1 MYQSKSASSC
11 HLWFPNMFGFK
22 GGIQVYSAFLLK
34 ALQNFYHD
42 VHYQVYL
49 KHDSQSSPDLGD
61 WHQTDFHF
69 TGKIPLSLR
78 TPAFAA
84 QIMLGGLW
92 HSPELVITSHLN
104 FTPIAYWLKQLR
116 GIPYWTIAHGV
127 EAWNIERP
135 LLKTALGHADRIL
148 AVSHYTRDRLLK
160 EQDLNPE
167 QVLLLPN
174 TFDSDRFTIAPK
186 PPYLLQRYGFSPETK
201 ILLTVCRL
209 DSQEQYKGYD
219 RILEALPTILP
230 QVPNLHYLIV
240 GKGDDRPRVETLIQQ
255 LNLQKYVT
263 LAGFIPDEELC
274 DHYNTIPLGVDI
286 PEIQPDAKAKLR
298 AKYDIPL
305 DATIILFLS
314 RLHYKKRPDLLIE
327 ALHQVQSKRPNLYL
341 LLAGSGDSEYIEQL
355 KQLLH
360 QLDLH
365 HCTRFTGFVTGE
377 DKDLVLQGSDLFVLP
392 SFSENFGIAVVEAMA
407 AGLPVIITPEVQI
420 APEIKQANAGLI
432 VEGNRESV
440 ASAIAQLLTSE
451 KQKLSHNAQTLVK
464 QCYSWPAIAERLAD
478 VDCSLIQNQLND

>member
-1 MYQSKSASSC
+1 MSNSKTTNYY
-11 HLWFPNMFGFK
+11 HLWFPNIFGFK

-34 ALQNFYHD
+34 ALQNLYYD

-49 KHDSQSSPDLGD
+49 KHDTQSSPDLGH

-84 QIMLGGLW
+84 QILLSGLW
-92 HSPELVITSHLN
+92 HSPELVMTTHLN
-104 FTPIAYWLKQLR
+104 FTPIAYWLKR
-116 GIPYWTIAHGV
+116 FKGIPYWTIAHGV
-127 EAWNIERP
+127 EAWNIQRP
-135 LLKTALGHADRIL
+135 LLKTALRHADRIL
-148 AVSHYTRDRLLK
+148 AVSNYTRDRLLK

-219 RILEALPTILP
+219 RILEALPSIIP

-274 DHYNTIPLGVDI
+274 DHYNLCD
-286 PEIQPDAKAKLR
+286 
-298 AKYDIPL
+298 
-305 DATIILFLS
+305 LFAMPSKGEGFGIVYL
-314 RLHYKKRPDLLIE
+314 E
-327 ALHQVQSKRPNLYL
+327 ALACGKPTLGGNQDGAIDALCNGKLG
-341 LLAGSGDSEYIEQL
+341 A
-355 KQLLH
+355 
-360 QLDLH
+360 
-365 HCTRFTGFVTGE
+365 
-377 DKDLVLQGSDLFVLP
+377 LVNPDR
-392 SFSENFGIAVVEAMA
+392 VE
-407 AGLPVIITPEVQI
+407 
-420 APEIKQANAGLI
+420 EI
-432 VEGNRESV
+432 
-440 ASAIAQLLTSE
+440 
-451 KQKLSHNAQTLVK
+451 AQTL
-464 QCYSWPAIAERLAD
+464 
-478 VDCSLIQNQLND
+478 IQILQRQYPNPLMYQPEALRQQVIETFGFEQFQQTLEALMETSPLGGHP